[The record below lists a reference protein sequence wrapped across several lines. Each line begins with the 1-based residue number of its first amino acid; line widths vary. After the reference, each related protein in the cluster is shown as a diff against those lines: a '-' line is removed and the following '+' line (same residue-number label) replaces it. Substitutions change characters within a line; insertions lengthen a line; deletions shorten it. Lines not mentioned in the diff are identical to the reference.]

1 MQGGEK
7 LGDILSQSEIDELLK
22 ALNTGEI
29 DIKNLREQQEKK
41 VKKYDFRRA
50 SKFAKDH
57 IKTLDIIYS
66 NYSTLVTNYLSG
78 YLRTLTHVSLMTVEA
93 LPYSDF
99 SNSLSNPAIM
109 GIVDFLPLNGSIIF
123 EIPPGLAF
131 SLVDR
136 ILGGKGLPMQKLRDF
151 TEIEI
156 AIIERILTQLLNLMR
171 EPWQNVIDIRP
182 RLERIETNAQFAQIV
197 SENEMIALV
206 TFSATIGETEGM
218 INICIPYVVLE
229 PILPKLSTKFWFS
242 MEKGSKGDSK
252 NIIEKGIED
261 THVSVKAQLGK
272 TLITVKD
279 FLELEEGDVL
289 PLETGINDNLMVLVG
304 ELPKFFATPG
314 VRKNKVA
321 VKIVDVIRGEEDE

>member
-1 MQGGEK
+1 M
-7 LGDILSQSEIDELLK
+7 GDILSQNEIDELLK

-29 DIKNLREQQEKK
+29 DIENLQSKQEKK
-41 VKKYDFRRA
+41 IKKYDFRRA

-78 YLRTLTHVSLMTVEA
+78 YLRALTHVNLITVEA

-123 EIPPGLAF
+123 EIPPHLAF
-131 SLVDR
+131 ALVER
-136 ILGGKGLPMQKLRDF
+136 ILGGRGLPMQKIREF
-151 TEIEI
+151 TEIEL
-156 AIIERILTQLLNLMR
+156 AIIERVLIQLLNLMR

-197 SENEMIALV
+197 SENDMVALV
-206 TFSATIGETEGM
+206 TLGATIGEMEGL
-218 INICIPYVVLE
+218 INICIPYVVVE
-229 PILPKLSTKFWFS
+229 PVLPKLSTRFWFS
-242 MEKGSKGDSK
+242 MEKGNKGDSRD
-252 NIIEKGIED
+252 IIKKGIEG
-261 THVSVKAQLGK
+261 TYVPVKVQLGK
-272 TLITVKD
+272 TTITVKE

-289 PLETGINDNLMVLVG
+289 PLDTEINDNLVVLVG
-304 ELPKFFATPG
+304 ELPKFFCTPG

-321 VKIVDVIRGEEDE
+321 AKIVDIIRGEEDE